1 MLRVAAVASAAGI
14 EVAVLGLGV
23 GLELRPLSPRRIT
36 PLIGVGAGMF
46 RDIDYPA
53 SNHGYYAVNA
63 GFAVRIAGHVKSTL
77 RAQYA
82 DSWKSSGFYTVH
94 LGLEVGR
101 SEGLALPS
109 ERGVHPLAEHR
120 SQRAREGAGDV
131 IVVSIQ
137 DDPVALG
144 RAGRCDAEL
153 VVHVDE
159 THS

>member
-1 MLRVAAVASAAGI
+1 MFLAVSWSTAGLAQRSTGGFAGAEAGVAQFGTAKLNSISGTVRIGHTLDRRGMLRIAAVASAAGI

-63 GFAVRIAGHVKSTL
+63 GVAVRIAGPVKSTL

-101 SEGLALPS
+101 
-109 ERGVHPLAEHR
+109 
-120 SQRAREGAGDV
+120 
-131 IVVSIQ
+131 
-137 DDPVALG
+137 
-144 RAGRCDAEL
+144 
-153 VVHVDE
+153 
-159 THS
+159 